1 MRSFTKTTA
10 LLLLAVQVS
19 FPQTA
24 GQAGVFARMG
34 FGARGMGMGNAMT
47 AVVQGDVVSYYNP
60 AAPAFGTVR
69 HAGVSFG
76 LLSLDRYLN
85 FLNFTQPIQPTGG
98 LSVGLINA
106 GVRDIDGRDADGEKS
121 GTYSTYENQVT
132 LSFSNRVDENVSIG
146 VTMKLY
152 HSKLFDEVTTTT
164 VGFDGGILVR
174 PVEPLT
180 VGFVLQD
187 IGSKYKWNT
196 KDVNSEGR
204 ETEDKFP
211 MLKRLGL
218 AYTLPD
224 GMGVA
229 SVDFEQTSR
238 GSVVMRGGVEYSP
251 ESHITLRGGADRI
264 DLGDNATGVKPTF
277 GFTVIKP
284 IDGWTP
290 SLSYAFS
297 SESFAPRGFH
307 MITLSAIF

>member
-1 MRSFTKTTA
+1 MKRFLPAAALILLGVQLSFSQA
-10 LLLLAVQVS
+10 
-19 FPQTA
+19 A
-24 GQAGVFARMG
+24 GRAGVFARMG

-47 AVVQGDVVSYYNP
+47 AVVQGDVLSYYNP

-106 GVRDIDGRDADGEKS
+106 GVRDIDGRDGDGENT

-132 LSFSNRVDENVSIG
+132 LSFSNRVDNDVSIG

-152 HSKLFDEVTTTT
+152 HSKLFEEVTTTT

-174 PVEPLT
+174 PAAPLT
-180 VGFVLQD
+180 IGFVLQD

-196 KDVNSEGR
+196 KDVNSSGR
-204 ETEDKFP
+204 ETDDKFP

-218 AYTLPD
+218 AYSLP
-224 GMGVA
+224 GERGVVA
-229 SVDFEQTSR
+229 VDLEHTSG
-238 GSVVMRGGVEYSP
+238 GSVMMRGGVEYSP
-251 ESHITLRGGADRI
+251 EEHITLRGGADRI
-264 DLGDNATGVKPTF
+264 DFGDDATGVKPTF
-277 GFTVIKP
+277 GFTVINP

-290 SLSYAFS
+290 SLSYAYS
-297 SESFAPRGFH
+297 GESFAPRGFH